1 MIEIRK
7 VPPARR
13 LRKPAGTNPRR
24 KERPVSAKR
33 VGLWLSAASI
43 GLAGCASTPTE
54 QQIGIGAGALLG
66 GGLGAVLF
74 DSTLG
79 TAAGAA
85 AGALIG
91 NEIGKKEAEKKK

>member
-1 MIEIRK
+1 MTLWIKETPVI
-7 VPPARR
+7 ANR
-13 LRKPAGTNPRR
+13 LSPWLA
-24 KERPVSAKR
+24 
-33 VGLWLSAASI
+33 VGCLA
-43 GLAGCASTPTE
+43 LAGCAGTPTE

-66 GGLGAVLF
+66 GGLGHVLF

-91 NEIGKKEAEKKK
+91 NEVGRQEAAKKK

>member
-1 MIEIRK
+1 M
-7 VPPARR
+7 
-13 LRKPAGTNPRR
+13 
-24 KERPVSAKR
+24 SDKR
-33 VGLWLSAASI
+33 IGLWLAATCLSL
-43 GLAGCASTPTE
+43 GACASTPTE

-66 GGLGAVLF
+66 GGLGHVLF

-91 NEIGKKEAEKKK
+91 NELGKKEAEKKSK